1 MQREIREHFGMR
13 RSPVGGVR
21 NKEDIYFST
30 DFSVAQTSIID
41 IVLEDGWMAL
51 IGSIGAGKTTIMR
64 EAIELLNKSER
75 IKAVDVISLDR
86 ERLKISG
93 IMSAM
98 ILDLSEETPKR
109 MQEFRER
116 QLRRILGEVSR
127 EHKIAL
133 LIDEAHLLWPPTLL
147 ALKRLRELAWGRR
160 CPLFSTVLIGQPA
173 LKHKLEKLTEVNLRC
188 AQIEIQGMTAGEARE
203 YIEKKFASAGV
214 EIVPMNDEA
223 LEMLSSAG
231 RFPLAINNTLAQ
243 ALELAYYSGRD
254 KVEKGDIE
262 IALGPQLSLR
272 EKAER
277 LNLTTTAIGKAMGKH
292 KAIISRILNGRP
304 GDSQKS
310 YKAIEDF
317 LDGEL
322 ESRAQV
328 AATK

>member
-147 ALKRLRELAWGRR
+147 ALKRLRELA
-160 CPLFSTVLIGQPA
+160 SK
-173 LKHKLEKLTEVNLRC
+173 LK
-188 AQIEIQGMTAGEARE
+188 
-203 YIEKKFASAGV
+203 
-214 EIVPMNDEA
+214 
-223 LEMLSSAG
+223 
-231 RFPLAINNTLAQ
+231 
-243 ALELAYYSGRD
+243 
-254 KVEKGDIE
+254 
-262 IALGPQLSLR
+262 
-272 EKAER
+272 
-277 LNLTTTAIGKAMGKH
+277 
-292 KAIISRILNGRP
+292 
-304 GDSQKS
+304 
-310 YKAIEDF
+310 
-317 LDGEL
+317 
-322 ESRAQV
+322 
-328 AATK
+328 